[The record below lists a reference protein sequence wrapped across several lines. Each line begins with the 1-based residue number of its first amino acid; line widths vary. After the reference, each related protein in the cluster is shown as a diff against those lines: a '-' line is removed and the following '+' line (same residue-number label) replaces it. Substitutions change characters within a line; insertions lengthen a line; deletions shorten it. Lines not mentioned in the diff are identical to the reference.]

1 MTTLLNF
8 YKSELKARPLM
19 PALLAQ
25 AGIQVPHSRLI
36 RVPTYEDTRASAYV
50 YPDSVCDYGDANKT
64 YDLLAVAQDWLGL
77 QFEQAVGL
85 LADLA
90 GIPAPVKF
98 EGEVK
103 RVQYR
108 DILPTA
114 RIDPNEYAVFA
125 SRSHDAFQNP
135 QTQAAEAAHRYLQE
149 RGLHAAPFVYGLG
162 IADSTVPSRLPHS
175 IWQDMLTFPTWHSGQ
190 LLALKGRN
198 LLPKEAGREMR
209 NLSGTG
215 TAPYGLR
222 ELGDSGAVL
231 IVEGETDTLSV
242 WEAFEGEINVLGIP
256 GATHWKKLQHLALAG
271 RRLFLCLDSDTAGT
285 RAMNDCQR
293 WAAEEGR
300 HVHLVGGIG
309 DKNAILC
316 EHGPAYLR
324 QLLTAG
330 VKGSTR
336 RAVRRIL

>member
-8 YKSELKARPLM
+8 YKDELKDRPIM

-36 RVPTYEDTRASAYV
+36 RVPTYDDRNPSAYV
-50 YPDSVCDYGDANKT
+50 YPASICDYGDANKH
-64 YDLLAVAQDWLGL
+64 YDLLAVAQEWLGL

-85 LADLA
+85 IADLA
-90 GIPAPVKF
+90 GVSAPVKF

-108 DILPTA
+108 DILPTI
-114 RIDPNEYAVFA
+114 RTDPNDYAVFA

-162 IADSTVPSRLPHS
+162 VADSTVPSRLPHS
-175 IWQDMLTFPTWHSGQ
+175 IWRDMVTFPTWHSGQ

-198 LLPKEAGREMR
+198 LLGKGEGREMR
-209 NLSGTG
+209 NLSGSG

-222 ELGDSGAVL
+222 ELGDSGAV
-231 IVEGETDTLSV
+231 IVVEGETDTLSV
-242 WEAFEGEINVLGIP
+242 WEAFGGEVNVIGIP
-256 GATHWKKLQHLALAG
+256 GATHWKKLQHPALVG
-271 RRLFLCLDSDTAGT
+271 RRLYLCLDTDAAGQ
-285 RAMNDCQR
+285 RAVSDCQR

-300 HVHLVGGIG
+300 HVHIVPGIG
-309 DKNAILC
+309 DKNELLTQ
-316 EHGPAYLR
+316 HGGTYLR
-324 QLLTAG
+324 QLLSEG
-330 VKGSTR
+330 VRRSVR
-336 RAVRRIL
+336 RAARRVL